1 MASAWCR
8 SRLVGMSYALRHGE
22 HVRVDVLFATF
33 KDRTKLAVDV
43 ISAVIAMIFSA
54 LVIWLSLGFVAQ
66 SWVIGEGSPNPGGIG
81 ALYLMKAMI
90 PLGFALLFLQSL
102 AQAIQAAMAWKA
114 AAMSLEV
121 LATLMLVA
129 FFVLLLAGI
138 PVGLTLATTGF
149 VFGYLGFGIDL
160 FNLLP
165 HRIFG
170 VVTNY
175 TLLAIPLFVFMGV
188 MLEKSKLAEE
198 LMDVIGLAAGSL
210 KGGLGIGIIL
220 VGVLMGATTG
230 IVGATVVT
238 LGLLTL
244 PGMLRRGYDRGLACG
259 VICASGTL
267 GQIIPPSLILIL
279 LADITNQSVG
289 TMFAAAMIPGLLLSG
304 IYIVY
309 ILILGIIRPDMVPA
323 IPAQERAAISSV
335 QLAGKIVRVVAPP
348 IGLVIAVLGSI
359 IAGIAAPSEAAAMGA
374 LGSILVAAIG
384 RRLTF
389 TVLRDTVQS
398 TTRIT
403 AMVMFILICAQVFS
417 LAFRGLHGEK
427 LVQDAFTL
435 LPGGINASIWFLMAL
450 IFVLGFFIEWIEISY
465 IAVPLFLP
473 IFINANT
480 DLVWLGTLICVNLQT
495 SFLTP
500 PFGWSLFFLR
510 GVAPPEITTRDIYRG
525 IVPFVAMQLM
535 ALVLVFAF
543 PGLATWLPKAIGW

>member
-1 MASAWCR
+1 
-8 SRLVGMSYALRHGE
+8 
-22 HVRVDVLFATF
+22 
-33 KDRTKLAVDV
+33 
-43 ISAVIAMIFSA
+43 
-54 LVIWLSLGFVAQ
+54 
-66 SWVIGEGSPNPGGIG
+66 
-81 ALYLMKAMI
+81 
-90 PLGFALLFLQSL
+90 
-102 AQAIQAAMAWKA
+102 
-114 AAMSLEV
+114 MSLEV

-188 MLEKSKLAEE
+188 MLEKSRLAEE
-198 LMDVIGLAAGSL
+198 LMDVIGFAAGSL
-210 KGGLGIGIIL
+210 RGGLGIGIIL

-289 TMFAAAMIPGLLLSG
+289 TMFAAAMIPGLVLSA

-309 ILILGIIRPDMVPA
+309 ILILGMIRPEMVPA
-323 IPAQERAAISSV
+323 IPPQERAAISSL

-374 LGSILVAAIG
+374 LGSILVAALG
-384 RRLTF
+384 RRLTL

-480 DLVWLGTLICVNLQT
+480 DLVWLSTLICVNLQT

-510 GVAPPEITTRDIYRG
+510 GVAPPEVTTSDIYRG
-525 IVPFVAMQLM
+525 IIPFVAMQLI

>member
-1 MASAWCR
+1 
-8 SRLVGMSYALRHGE
+8 
-22 HVRVDVLFATF
+22 
-33 KDRTKLAVDV
+33 
-43 ISAVIAMIFSA
+43 
-54 LVIWLSLGFVAQ
+54 
-66 SWVIGEGSPNPGGIG
+66 
-81 ALYLMKAMI
+81 
-90 PLGFALLFLQSL
+90 
-102 AQAIQAAMAWKA
+102 
-114 AAMSLEV
+114 MSLEV

-129 FFVLLLAGI
+129 FFALLLIGI
-138 PVGLTLATTGF
+138 PVGLTLAATGF
-149 VFGYLGFGIDL
+149 VFGYLGFGATL

-165 HRIFG
+165 HRIYG
-170 VVTNY
+170 VATNE

-188 MLEKSKLAEE
+188 MLEKSRLAEE

-210 KGGLGIGIIL
+210 RGGLGIGIVL

-244 PGMLRRGYDRGLACG
+244 PGLLRRGYDKGVACG

-289 TMFAAAMIPGLLLSG
+289 TIFAAAMIPGLLLSG
-304 IYIVY
+304 IYFVY
-309 ILILGIIRPDMVPA
+309 LLLLGLIRPDMVPA
-323 IPAQERAAISSV
+323 IPREERAAISGV
-335 QLAGKIVRVVAPP
+335 ALAGKIVRVVAPP

-359 IAGIAAPSEAAAMGA
+359 VAGVAAPSEAAAMGA
-374 LGSILVAAIG
+374 LGSILVAALG
-384 RRLTF
+384 RRLSLQ
-389 TVLRDTVQS
+389 VLRETVQS

-480 DLVWLGTLICVNLQT
+480 DLVWLSTMICVNLQT

-510 GVAPPEITTRDIYRG
+510 GVAPPEVSTSDIYRG
-525 IVPFVAMQLM
+525 VVPFVAMQVL
-535 ALVLVFAF
+535 ALALVFAF